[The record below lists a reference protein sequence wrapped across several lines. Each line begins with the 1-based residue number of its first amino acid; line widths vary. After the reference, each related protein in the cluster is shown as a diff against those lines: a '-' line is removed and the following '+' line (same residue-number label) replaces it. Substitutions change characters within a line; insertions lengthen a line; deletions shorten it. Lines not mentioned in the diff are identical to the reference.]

1 MGAVHAVSLKYVGLA
16 GMAATAARMITPSD
30 VDRWLSVD
38 DPDWASIC
46 NIQLLMGLYLYN
58 VSFINAVIALL
69 FNLRLGMSILGK
81 DPVSGSVPLWSYVL
95 FFGFHGPT
103 FLYTKIQRERDRKS
117 GVAPA
122 DEVEPGWWVG
132 GRNSNE
138 LGKRWAGNIDL
149 TCEFPE
155 TSTQDRYLLIECWDG
170 VPPTPDQLEEAA
182 QFAVAAHERGDV
194 LVHCAHGRGRST
206 TTLCACLVRAG
217 LYPTWEEAFH
227 AIKQKRR
234 VVKLN
239 RSMRMALTEWQAKY
253 SSKVK

>member
-132 GRNSNE
+132 GRYSNE

-194 LVHCAHGRGRST
+194 LVHCATAVGGQQPLSVP
-206 TTLCACLVRAG
+206 A
-217 LYPTWEEAFH
+217 
-227 AIKQKRR
+227 
-234 VVKLN
+234 
-239 RSMRMALTEWQAKY
+239 
-253 SSKVK
+253 